1 MNPCARFDDHTP
13 GSEHSFAL
21 RGLERTVI
29 ARQRDEVLDALGEV
43 ERAAE
48 AGRWVAGYVAYE
60 AAPGFDQSLV
70 VRDRTPQDPFADL
83 PLVWFGVFE
92 RREQLEPFSIRRGGS
107 PYQVSPWQPELSR
120 LEYDEAVAVIR
131 ERISAGD
138 ATQVSH
144 TFRLRAAFSGDPQ
157 EMYRDLVLAQRGAHS
172 ASFDCGRYR
181 VLSASPER
189 FFRIE
194 SGRVAVTPMK
204 GTIRRG
210 RWSEEDD
217 DLAARLL
224 TSAKDRA
231 ENLMIVDLVRDELG
245 RVAVPGTVHVD
256 ELLAVERYETLW
268 QLTSNVTAELAAEA
282 GLADVLTALFPSGSV
297 TGSPKA
303 RAMAIVR
310 ELEPSPRG
318 VYGGAI
324 GYVAPAPAGGIA
336 EFSVGIRTVVID
348 IEEGLA
354 EYGVG
359 GAITWASEAEDE
371 FEEARLKARLLVER
385 RPGFDLV
392 ETLRWEPGSGFMLL
406 DSHLGR
412 LARSALFFGFA
423 ADLELLREALDK
435 EVAGHGEAR
444 AVRLVLRRDGTVE
457 TSSALL
463 TESFNT
469 DVADAPAV
477 KIALCEDPVESTD
490 VFLFHKTTHRSAY
503 ERRAA
508 FRSDVDEVVLTNE
521 HGEVTE
527 AVDAN
532 IAVRFGD
539 RWWTPPV
546 DAGCLGGT
554 YRQRLIGDGVLR
566 ERPIAAHEL
575 FAADGVAL
583 IDSVRG
589 WRRAVLV
596 E

>member
-13 GSEHSFAL
+13 GSEDSFAL
-21 RGLERTVI
+21 RGLERTVT
-29 ARQRDEVLDALGEV
+29 ARHRDEVCDALGEI
-43 ERAAE
+43 ERAVE
-48 AGRWVAGYVAYE
+48 GGRWVAGYVAYE
-60 AAPGFDQSLV
+60 AAPAFDEALV
-70 VRDRTPQDPFADL
+70 VRDRDAEDPFADL

-92 RREQLEPFSIRRGGS
+92 RKEPLEPFSIRGGGS

-120 LEYDEAVAVIR
+120 LAYDEAVAAIR
-131 ERISAGD
+131 ERIAAGD

-144 TFRLRAAFSGDPQ
+144 TFRLRAAFSGDPH
-157 EMYRDLVLAQRGAHS
+157 EMYRDLVLAQRSAHS

-194 SGRVAVTPMK
+194 AGRVAVTPMK

-224 TSAKDRA
+224 TSDKDRA
-231 ENLMIVDLVRDELG
+231 ENLMIVDLVTEELG
-245 RVAVPGTVHVD
+245 RVAVPGTVQVD
-256 ELLAVERYETLW
+256 DLLAVERYETLW
-268 QLTSNVTAELAAEA
+268 QLTSNVTAELAPGA

-303 RAMAIVR
+303 RAMRIIR
-310 ELEPSPRG
+310 ELEASPRG

-324 GYVAPAPAGGIA
+324 GYVAPTPAGGVA
-336 EFSVGIRTVVID
+336 AFSVGIRTVVID
-348 IEEGLA
+348 VEEGLA
-354 EYGVG
+354 EYGIG

-385 RPGFDLV
+385 KPDFDLV
-392 ETLRWEPGSGFMLL
+392 ETLRWEAGGFTLL
-406 DSHLGR
+406 ESHLER
-412 LARSALFFGFA
+412 LSRSAMFFGFA

-457 TSSALL
+457 TSSAPL
-463 TESFNT
+463 TGSFIA

-477 KIALCEDPVESTD
+477 KIALCDDAVESTD
-490 VFLFHKTTHRSAY
+490 VFLFHKTTHRSTY

-508 FRSDVDEVVLTNE
+508 LRPDVDEVVLTNE

-546 DAGCLGGT
+546 GAGCLGGT